1 MQQLDW
7 MPELA
12 VLSLEET
19 LKNSSEAN
27 FMVLIRKNINIS
39 QYRQPK
45 SSHYRWKQWNKRY
58 NDFKDT

>member
-27 FMVLIRKNINIS
+27 FMVLIR
-39 QYRQPK
+39 
-45 SSHYRWKQWNKRY
+45 
-58 NDFKDT
+58 